1 MSVYH
6 FRDAQK
12 SGGLLLS
19 TPNKKMN
26 FINFGELY
34 EKIEAEILKR
44 NKLDIE
50 RSDVLESAAN
60 TLENKYLESTA
71 TALEQAETL
80 QLVKQKIDSVVSS
93 LVEFNND
100 KNIIHGNIQKG
111 INERILI
118 FNELK
123 KESAANAPL
132 RDLINEIDKRFKV
145 ELEYTK
151 NELQKLVG
159 EVTISNEAHLNL
171 LNEFNSLN
179 SNQEILKDRLEKTVI
194 KQNAIIEGLKKL
206 RKVT

>member
-1 MSVYH
+1 
-6 FRDAQK
+6 
-12 SGGLLLS
+12 
-19 TPNKKMN
+19 MN